1 MTKIYYALVGGAIEQ
16 LNEHQLI
23 EKPIGRDLS
32 SLLKRQVI
40 ETGQFAS
47 TEYWLAKEEPKRDCA
62 HSAPYRTNTPNSGTF

>member
-40 ETGQFAS
+40 ETGQFA
-47 TEYWLAKEEPKRDCA
+47 EYRILARKEEGGCA
-62 HSAPYRTNTPNSGTF
+62 HSAPYRTNTSNSGTF

>member
-47 TEYWLAKEEPKRDCA
+47 TEYWLAKEEPKRCA
-62 HSAPYRTNTPNSGTF
+62 HSAPYRTNTSNSGTF